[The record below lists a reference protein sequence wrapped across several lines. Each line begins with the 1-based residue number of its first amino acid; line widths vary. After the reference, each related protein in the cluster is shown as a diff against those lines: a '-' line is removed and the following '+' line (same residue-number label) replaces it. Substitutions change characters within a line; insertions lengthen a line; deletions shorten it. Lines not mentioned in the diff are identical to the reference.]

1 MPPSER
7 GMMELSNHCIL
18 AAYSGCG
25 VDWCG
30 TACTTSALK
39 NARGVVND
47 KVLDSGG
54 ACMPLHD
61 ERGFFSLTLA
71 CSISQ
76 PHLYTVSFVCIREAH
91 DKRRQRLRLL
101 VHRIPG
107 RADTGSREIID
118 FSSPDAPELLGDL
131 HINKPFL
138 PLDQYQPVC
147 LQQNLSLHQKEV
159 RQSVKLI
166 KAFQHGRARKPNM
179 GKSDSVCLSRV
190 SNTGS

>member
-1 MPPSER
+1 MLPLVLLMPPSER

-76 PHLYTVSFVCIREAH
+76 PHLYTVSFALERPMTNDANGFGYWFIAFPAE
-91 DKRRQRLRLL
+91 L
-101 VHRIPG
+101 IP
-107 RADTGSREIID
+107 
-118 FSSPDAPELLGDL
+118 
-131 HINKPFL
+131 
-138 PLDQYQPVC
+138 
-147 LQQNLSLHQKEV
+147 EV
-159 RQSVKLI
+159 VK
-166 KAFQHGRARKPNM
+166 
-179 GKSDSVCLSRV
+179 
-190 SNTGS
+190 